1 MGKVISVV
9 SGKGGVGKTTITANL
24 GIMLAGSGKRVC
36 LIDFDIGLNNLDVVL
51 GVENKVVYDLSDC
64 LSGNC
69 RPVQAIIQ
77 DDFLSSLYVL
87 PCSKTLTTDI
97 NGERFVE
104 LINSIRDMFDFVI
117 IDSPAG
123 IGGGFKLSILPAD
136 EVFVVVGSHIS
147 SIRDADK
154 VIGIVTG
161 NFNKLSYLVVNRI
174 RGDLIVSGEMLSI
187 KEIENLLATKI
198 IGVLPD
204 SDELA
209 IYNSFLTKISSF
221 RDKSVYD
228 AFSIF
233 SCNVINGTFKIYNV
247 ETRYRGICGFFRRIL
262 KRRSC

>member
-24 GIMLAGSGKRVC
+24 GIMLASHGKNVC

-64 LSGNC
+64 LSGKC

-77 DDFLSSLYVL
+77 DDFLSTLYIL
-87 PCSKTLTTDI
+87 PCSKTLTSDV
-97 NGERFVE
+97 NGDKFVS
-104 LINSIRDMFDFVI
+104 LVNSIRDMFDFVI
-117 IDSPAG
+117 IDAPAG
-123 IGGGFKLSILPAD
+123 IGGGFKLSVIPAD
-136 EVFVVVGSHIS
+136 EVYVVVGSHIS

-154 VIGIVTG
+154 VIGIITSV
-161 NFNKLSYLVVNRI
+161 FNKDAYIVVNKI
-174 RGDLIVSGEMLSI
+174 RGDLVISGEMLSI
-187 KEIENLLATKI
+187 KEIENLLSIKI

-209 IYNSFLTKISSF
+209 IYNSFLTKIASF
-221 RDKSVYD
+221 REKEVYN

-233 SCNVINGTFKIYNV
+233 TSNVINGTFHIYNI
-247 ETRYRGICGFFRRIL
+247 ENKYKGICGLIRRL
-262 KRRSC
+262 AKRRS